1 MQNELQSVRRGLEE
15 AAQVLRQ
22 NLEEFQSVRQG
33 QEETARMVRESQME
47 SAQSV
52 RKGKKPTY
60 TFRKKSNEIQ
70 LAFID
75 QVVEQVVS
83 AACRIGRVEVA
94 EERGSERLKKAKE
107 DLDEGMKILSCRQKM
122 IKFADR
128 LEVGWAVVEEYED
141 NALASNSEDEKRM
154 EKAMREADRKVAKK
168 RKLRDSKE
176 AARKEAAWHE
186 LPSAFATTKPP
197 FAPKITAGMVP
208 KPLGTCFHCGEL
220 GHCRGWH
227 WPVCGI
233 L

>member
-22 NLEEFQSVRQG
+22 NQEELQSVRQG

-52 RKGKKPTY
+52 RNRKKPTY
-60 TFRKKSNEIQ
+60 TFRKKGNEIQ

-94 EERGSERLKKAKE
+94 EEGGSERLKKAKE
-107 DLDEGMKILSCRQKM
+107 DLDEGMKILSCRQRM

-128 LEVGWAVVEEYED
+128 
-141 NALASNSEDEKRM
+141 
-154 EKAMREADRKVAKK
+154 
-168 RKLRDSKE
+168 
-176 AARKEAAWHE
+176 
-186 LPSAFATTKPP
+186 
-197 FAPKITAGMVP
+197 
-208 KPLGTCFHCGEL
+208 
-220 GHCRGWH
+220 
-227 WPVCGI
+227 
-233 L
+233 